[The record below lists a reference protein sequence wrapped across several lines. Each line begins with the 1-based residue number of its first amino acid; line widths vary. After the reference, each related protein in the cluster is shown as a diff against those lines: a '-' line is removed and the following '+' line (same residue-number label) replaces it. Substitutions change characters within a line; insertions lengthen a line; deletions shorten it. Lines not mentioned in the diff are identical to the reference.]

1 MYSDFGNQFIHIT
14 RYGLAFLLVFALWPK
29 LLFRDTGEGGLDR
42 LVSGYIK
49 MVCLLIV
56 VGYVLVI
63 IKLYELISLAAVLLF
78 LTFRSAVYRDG
89 RWGSPQELK
98 AGLITWV
105 YDFFDGLVHPLQ
117 MAEAWCRKGAA
128 DIRRAFFQRLGSF
141 AAAGNTLLFAAI
153 FVYST
158 YLRFYDAVVHA
169 APAMSDAYVTMVWMK
184 YIERREL
191 FHDGIYPQGFHIY
204 LSVLR
209 KFSAI
214 DPLYVLKYTG
224 PLNGVLTT
232 LGIYFAVSRFTGR
245 KSPGIVAAF
254 VFGVLSGFLPMD
266 WQRQASTNSQEF
278 ALVFLV
284 PALYFASSYIKTN
297 KKGDLFTA
305 AACFCVIGWVH
316 SLVFAFLAVGVLC
329 LVVSR
334 LLLDFRHSLRGSWH
348 ICLAGMAAGGLSLFP
363 VAVGLAMGKEFHSS
377 SAQFVTQEMTILF
390 PDITVFDE
398 VALTAFLLYLV
409 ITVFSSRSGKGLS
422 ETLFLTLAGV
432 ASFLMYLALGPLTGK
447 AVLNYDRMALFWSVM
462 LPVGVGLG
470 WFSVFRL
477 VPWEKVRRPAE
488 TILCAGM
495 VACAVIYLKPT
506 PAMPY
511 KMQNNSVVEQYLRIS
526 EEFRPTE
533 WALAASE
540 ENYAICLGKAWHLRL
555 SDLLSFNPEGR
566 PLTRQVNGRE
576 EILSTKDV
584 FIIME
589 KNMYTMMVSGAEKE
603 QEALYEKRA
612 GEYLELGRWLER
624 YRSTHDNLSL
634 FYEDAD
640 IQVFQIHQPQT
651 RGEEFR
657 ELWGGRGNVGKL

>member
-1 MYSDFGNQFIHIT
+1 MYSDFGNHFIHMT
-14 RYGLAFLLVFALWPK
+14 RYGLAFLIVFVLWPR
-29 LLFRDTGEGGLDR
+29 LLFRGGGEGGLDR

-49 MVCLLIV
+49 MVCLIIV
-56 VGYVLVI
+56 AGYILVI
-63 IKLYELISLAAVLLF
+63 IKLYEFISLAAVLLF
-78 LTFRSAVYRDG
+78 LTFRNAVYRDG
-89 RWGSPQELK
+89 RWGGPRELK
-98 AGLITWV
+98 SRIVTSV
-105 YDFFDGLVHPLQ
+105 YDVFDGLVHPLQ
-117 MAEAWCRKGAA
+117 AAGDWGRKRAEYLKGA
-128 DIRRAFFQRLGSF
+128 FYQWFGSF
-141 AAAGNTLLFAAI
+141 AAAGNTLLLAAI
-153 FVYST
+153 FVFAA

-169 APAMSDAYVTMVWMK
+169 APAMSDAYVTMAWMK

-209 KFSAI
+209 KFSAM

-245 KSPGIVAAF
+245 KSPGIAAAF

-278 ALVFLV
+278 ALVFLL
-284 PALYFASSYIKTN
+284 PALYFASSYIKTS
-297 KKGDLFTA
+297 KKEDLWTA
-305 AACFCVIGWVH
+305 AACFSVIGLVH

-329 LVVSR
+329 LVASR
-334 LLLDFRHSLRGSWH
+334 LMLNFRQSLRASWH
-348 ICLAGMAAGGLSLFP
+348 ISLAGMAAGVLSLFP

-377 SAQFVTQEMTILF
+377 SAQFVIQGTTGVFPQIDTFGQVALAGFILF
-390 PDITVFDE
+390 
-398 VALTAFLLYLV
+398 LV
-409 ITVFSSRSGKGLS
+409 ISVLSSRSGKGS
-422 ETLFLTLAGV
+422 SDPLFLTLTGL
-432 ASFLMYLALGPLTGK
+432 ASSALYLALGPLTGK
-447 AVLNYDRMALFWSVM
+447 AVLNYDRMALFWSLM

-470 WFSVFRL
+470 WFSIFRL

-488 TILCAGM
+488 TILCAGIM
-495 VACAVIYLKPT
+495 VCAVIYLKPS

-511 KMQNNSVVEQYLRIS
+511 KMQYNSVVEQYLRIS
-526 EEFRPTE
+526 EEFRPTQ

-555 SDLLSFNPEGR
+555 SDLLSFNPGGK
-566 PLTRQVNGRE
+566 PLARQVDGRE
-576 EILSTKDV
+576 EVLSTRDV

-589 KNMYTMMVSGAEKE
+589 KNMFRNMVSGAEKE
-603 QEALYEKRA
+603 QEAIYEKRA
-612 GEYLELGRWLER
+612 REYLELGRWLER

-640 IQVFQIHQPQT
+640 IQVFRIHQP
-651 RGEEFR
+651 RAREEEFR
-657 ELWGGRGNVGKL
+657 ELWGGRGKIGRN